1 MPALYRASTGYLLRH
16 PWQLGLALLGI
27 CIGVAVIV
35 AVDLATESSR
45 KAFTLSMETL
55 TGEATHQVIG
65 GPGGVPESLYVKLRV
80 EQRFRSIAPVVEGSA
95 SLNGADVRVMGVDL
109 FAEQQIRSFS
119 LNASGV
125 GGTQA
130 VPDETLFGRIL
141 TDEGSALMS
150 RQTARMLELSPGE
163 PFEIRSA
170 GNVFTGNLLG
180 RFGDDASQFLDDLV
194 VVDIAVAQKWLGMT
208 GRLSRI
214 DVRIP
219 PGDAALRQSLERAL
233 PPGIQL
239 LDAAARTRAMSEM
252 STAFMTNLSA
262 MSLLALLVG
271 LFLIYNSV
279 SFAVLQR
286 RGLIGVLRA
295 LGVTKGQTFRL
306 ILAEGLVLGALG
318 AATGVLL
325 GIWLGDHLLA
335 LVSRSIND
343 LYFRVTVTEV
353 SVSALTLAKGLAAG
367 LCATLLSA
375 AIPAIEAASYPPQL
389 ALARSVIESR
399 GRGLAPLI
407 AMAGGMLGLAAWLL
421 LKISGNNL
429 VAGLSAVF
437 MLIVGFA
444 LCIPMASRVLSAL
457 LAPLAGRLGG
467 TSARLAVSGIGANLS
482 RTGIAIVALAVAVSA
497 TIGVSV
503 MVQSFRD
510 SVSNWLDRTLQSD
523 LYVAASGAPL
533 NRDLISDLVA
543 VPGVEAYSATRRVWL
558 ESPEGRIRLFALQLA
573 PGRYPGSEILDAE
586 PGPAWERFEQ
596 QDGIMVSEP
605 LAFRLG
611 LGAGD
616 TLALMTGLGER
627 PFEVAGTFRSYDV
640 NGGAVLINRPTYDR
654 FWDDRETDSIGLFLA
669 PRTDIGKM
677 MTRLREVTHDRQTL
691 VMRSNAEIR
700 ALSLRVFDRTFII
713 TDVLYW
719 LATGVAFIGILGAML
734 ALQMERSRE
743 LATLRALGMTPA
755 QLGGMVTTQT
765 ATIGLFSGLAAVPL
779 GLVMAWV
786 LIDVINRR
794 AFGWQMEIQLSWQV
808 LAVAVAFSVGAA
820 LLAGLY
826 PSWRAASSSPALA
839 MREE

>member
-1 MPALYRASTGYLLRH
+1 MPALYRASIGYLLRH

-35 AVDLATESSR
+35 AVDLATQSSR

-65 GPGGVPESLYVKLRV
+65 GPGGVPESLYVQLRV
-80 EQRFRSIAPVVEGSA
+80 EKGFRGIAPVVEGRA
-95 SLNGADVRVMGVDL
+95 SLNGVDVRILGVDL

-119 LNASGV
+119 LDASSD
-125 GGTQA
+125 GGPQTDSA
-130 VPDETLFGRIL
+130 ETLFSRIL
-141 TDEGSALMS
+141 TEEGAALMS
-150 RQTARMLELSPGE
+150 RQTARMLELGPGDA
-163 PFEIRSA
+163 FEIRVA
-170 GNVFTGNLLG
+170 GKVFRGNLLG
-180 RFGDDASQFLDDLV
+180 QFSDDASRILDDLL
-194 VVDIAVAQKWLGMT
+194 VVDIAIAQHWLGMS
-208 GRLSRI
+208 GSLSRI

-219 PGDAALRQSLERAL
+219 AAESGMKLSLERAL
-233 PPGIQL
+233 PPGTQL
-239 LDAAARTRAMSEM
+239 LDAAGRTRAMAEM

-295 LGVTKGQTFRL
+295 LGVTRGQTFRL
-306 ILAEGLVLGALG
+306 ILGEGMVLGLLG
-318 AATGVLL
+318 AVSGVLL
-325 GIWLGDHLLA
+325 GIWLGEHLLG

-343 LYFRVTVTEV
+343 LYFRVTVTDVAV
-353 SVSALTLAKGLAAG
+353 SPLTLGKGLAAG
-367 LCATLLSA
+367 LGATLLSA

-389 ALARSVIESR
+389 ALARSVIEHR
-399 GRGLAPLI
+399 GRNRVPAI
-407 AMAGGMLGLAAWLL
+407 AVAGILLGLAAWLL
-421 LKISGNNL
+421 LKMSGSHL

-437 MLIVGFA
+437 MLIMGFA
-444 LCIPMASRVLSAL
+444 LCVPLATRALSAL

-467 TSARLAVSGIGANLS
+467 TAARLAVSGIGANLS

-503 MVQSFRD
+503 MVQSFRE
-510 SVSNWLDRTLQSD
+510 SVSTWLDRTLQSD
-523 LYVAASGAPL
+523 LYVAAPGAPL
-533 NRDLISDLVA
+533 DAGLIDDLVRA
-543 VPGVEAYSATRRVWL
+543 PGVDTHSATRRIWL

-573 PGRYPGSEILDAE
+573 PGRYPGSEILDAD
-586 PGPAWERFEQ
+586 PDQAWFGFERQ
-596 QDGIMVSEP
+596 GGVMVSEP
-605 LAFRLG
+605 LAYRRSV
-611 LGAGD
+611 GAGD
-616 TLALMTGLGER
+616 TIRLMTGSGER
-627 PFEVAGTFRSYDV
+627 EFKVVGTFRSYDV
-640 NGGAVLINRPTYDR
+640 NGGAVLINRATYDR
-654 FWDDRETDSIGLFLA
+654 FWDDREIDSIGLFLA
-669 PRTDIGKM
+669 PGTDGEAM
-677 MTRLREVTHDRQTL
+677 MTRLHDVAGDRQPL

-755 QLGGMVTTQT
+755 QLGRMVTTQT

-794 AFGWQMEIQLSWQV
+794 AFGWQMDIQLSWQV
-808 LAVAVAFSVGAA
+808 LAVAVVFSVGAA
-820 LLAGLY
+820 FLAGLY

>member
-1 MPALYRASTGYLLRH
+1 MPVLHRVSLGYLLRH

-45 KAFTLSMETL
+45 KAFSLSMETL
-55 TGEATHQVIG
+55 TGQATHQVIG
-65 GPGGVPESLYVKLRV
+65 GPGGVPESLYVQLRV
-80 EQRFRSIAPVVEGSA
+80 DESFRGIAPVVEGGA
-95 SLNGADVRVMGVDL
+95 RLNGVDVRILGIDL

-119 LNASGV
+119 LDVSSAD
-125 GGTQA
+125 GTQDNSA
-130 VPDETLFGRIL
+130 ETLFGRIL
-141 TDEGSALMS
+141 TEEGAALMS
-150 RQTARMLELSPGE
+150 RQTARMLGLGPGE
-163 PFEIRSA
+163 AFEVRSA
-170 GNVFTGNLLG
+170 GKVFQGQLLG
-180 RFGDDASQFLDDLV
+180 QFGDQASQFLDELV
-194 VVDIAVAQKWLGMT
+194 VVDIAVAQQWLGMA
-208 GRLSRI
+208 GELSRI

-219 PGDAALRQSLERAL
+219 SDDSALKLSLERAL
-233 PPGIQL
+233 PPGTQL
-239 LDAAARTRAMSEM
+239 LDAAGRTRAMTEM
-252 STAFMTNLSA
+252 SRAFMTNLSA

-295 LGVTKGQTFRL
+295 LGVTRGQTFRL
-306 ILAEGLVLGALG
+306 ILGEGMVLGLLG
-318 AATGVLL
+318 AVTGVLL
-325 GIWLGDHLLA
+325 GIWLGDYLLA

-343 LYFRVTVTEV
+343 LYFRVTVTDV
-353 SVSALTLAKGLAAG
+353 SISSLSLAKGLAAG
-367 LCATLLSA
+367 LGATLLSA
-375 AIPAIEAASYPPQL
+375 LVPAIEAASYPPQL
-389 ALARSVIESR
+389 ALARSVIERR
-399 GRGLAPLI
+399 GRNMVPVLAI
-407 AMAGGMLGLAAWLL
+407 AGGLLGLAAWLL
-421 LKISGNNL
+421 LKMSGSHL

-437 MLIVGFA
+437 MLILGFA
-444 LCIPMASRVLSAL
+444 LCVPLATRLLSNL

-482 RTGIAIVALAVAVSA
+482 RTGVAIVALAVAVSA

-510 SVSNWLDRTLQSD
+510 SVSTWLDRTLQSD
-523 LYVAASGAPL
+523 LYVAAPGAPL
-533 NRDLISDLVA
+533 DAGLINDLVQL
-543 VPGVEAYSATRRVWL
+543 PGVDAHSATRRIWL
-558 ESPEGRIRLFALQLA
+558 ESPEGRLRLFALQLA
-573 PGRYPGSEILDAE
+573 PGRYPGSEIIDAE
-586 PGPAWERFEQ
+586 PEQAWQGFERE
-596 QDGIMVSEP
+596 GGVMVSEP
-605 LAFRLG
+605 LAYRRN
-611 LGAGD
+611 LGAGE
-616 TLALMTGLGER
+616 TIRLMTASGEQE
-627 PFEVAGTFRSYDV
+627 FNIVGTFRSYDV

-654 FWDDRETDSIGLFLA
+654 FWDDREIDSIGLFLA
-669 PRTDIGKM
+669 PGTNADAM
-677 MTRLREVTHDRQTL
+677 MAGLNDVANNRQTL

-765 ATIGLFSGLAAVPL
+765 ATIGLFSGLAAIPL

-786 LIDVINRR
+786 LIEVINRR
-794 AFGWQMEIQLSWQV
+794 AFGWQMDIQLSWQV
-808 LAVAVAFSVGAA
+808 LAVAMLFSVGAA
-820 LLAGLY
+820 FLAGLY